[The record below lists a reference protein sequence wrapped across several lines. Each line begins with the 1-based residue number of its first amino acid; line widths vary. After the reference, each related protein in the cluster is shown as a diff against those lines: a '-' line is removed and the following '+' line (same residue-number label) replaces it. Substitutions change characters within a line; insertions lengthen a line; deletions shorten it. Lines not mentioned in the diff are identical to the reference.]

1 MRYKVPLKY
10 KEMHI
15 YFITS
20 GFWPRYAPVRTRL
33 FRLSNTQI
41 VALRTH
47 HRRSQLFT
55 LVRIAPLGKINGILL
70 YIKNSRKIREQKGCV
85 HY

>member
-1 MRYKVPLKY
+1 MRK
-10 KEMHI
+10 

-41 VALRTH
+41 VALSTH
-47 HRRSQLFT
+47 HRLSQLFT
-55 LVRIAPLGKINGILL
+55 LVRIAPLGKINGTYYCIEK
-70 YIKNSRKIREQKGCV
+70 ISRKIPCWKKIREQTGCLP
-85 HY
+85 